1 MIVSTEFVLSEPAKI
16 PGMPS
21 DPRGGRVVLIEDDE
35 CIGRA
40 VSLYLCAKGHRVEV
54 FSRAAPARAWMVRNP
69 CDLVITDIMMP
80 DSDGLEVI
88 QWCRSFLPVVRII
101 AMSGTDHWGHSHLKA
116 AKLMGASQV
125 VRKPFE
131 LSLLAELV
139 AAELAQGQPLPGSVS
154 ERSGDVASRV
164 VRRTS

>member
-1 MIVSTEFVLSEPAKI
+1 MIASAEFVLSEPARN
-16 PGMPS
+16 PGLTPG
-21 DPRGGRVVLIEDDE
+21 PPVGRIVLIEDDE

-40 VSLYLCAKGHRVEV
+40 VSLYLRAKGHRVDA
-54 FSRAAPARAWMVRNP
+54 FARAAPARAWMVGNP

-88 QWCRSFLPVVRII
+88 RWCRSFLPAVRIT
-101 AMSGTDHWGHSHLKA
+101 AMSGTDSWGHSHLQA

-131 LSLLAELV
+131 LSSLAEFV
-139 AAELAQGQPLPGSVS
+139 AALLPQGQPPARGVP
-154 ERSGDVASRV
+154 
-164 VRRTS
+164 